1 MRAANRV
8 IEIQKNFGGE
18 VVVFHSV
25 LHNLS
30 KKSPQIDS
38 DSISKENNHEGKEI
52 LKKVEELFKK
62 ANLSAETRLIFDI
75 QPAEYIK
82 KVVEKEG
89 FNLVV
94 LGSKGKHKKFR
105 RALLGSIP
113 SKVTNNVL
121 CDVLVVR

>member
-38 DSISKENNHEGKEI
+38 DSINEDNNHEGKEI

-62 ANLSAETRLIFDI
+62 ANLSAETRLILDI
-75 QPAEYIK
+75 HPAEYIK

-94 LGSKGKHKKFR
+94 LGSKGKHKKLK